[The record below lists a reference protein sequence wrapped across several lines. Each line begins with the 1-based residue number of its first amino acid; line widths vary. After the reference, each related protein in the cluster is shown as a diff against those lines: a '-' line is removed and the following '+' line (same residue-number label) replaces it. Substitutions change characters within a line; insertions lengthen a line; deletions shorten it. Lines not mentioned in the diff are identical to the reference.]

1 MLNQPAIFLG
11 GQGGM
16 VGPVR
21 MGFGNV
27 TAANSVLRGDYPEDN
42 KLIVGKTYSGKT
54 TAFKPRSYPGIRRVV
69 ENNIV
74 YIANLMALE
83 NWYVNVRKPFLESQ
97 EFGGLIYA
105 GLLDKL
111 ALARKERLKRLK
123 ALAEKA
129 RASSGTGGETAG
141 RNEFYDKFAGVEA
154 LFTSGAQHGS
164 CEKYRDDFLS
174 ALAGVLGSG
183 RANYISAVQGL
194 PADISRKG
202 TVWLQAVADAFCAD
216 VAAVFTALNIFGK

>member
-1 MLNQPAIFLG
+1 MI
-11 GQGGM
+11 
-16 VGPVR
+16 
-21 MGFGNV
+21 
-27 TAANSVLRGDYPEDN
+27 EE
-42 KLIVGKTYSGKT
+42 
-54 TAFKPRSYPGIRRVV
+54 PGRVV
-69 ENNIV
+69 AVEEGAV
-74 YIANLMALE
+74 WVQTLRKSTCSSCSANAGCG
-83 NWYVNVRKPFLESQ
+83 Q
-97 EFGGLIYA
+97 